1 MYGYIYKRV
10 NLINGMVYVGQH
22 VYRSKEVK
30 LDESYRGSGVY
41 FNRALEHFG
50 EENFTY
56 ELIDTAEDKDELDEK
71 EKFWIKELNSQE
83 TGYNLTSGESFVSP
97 DDIALYYKL
106 YPHMGMTGKKQS
118 EHQKNTVA
126 EYMKNRKITDE
137 FRSNCSKAKVGN
149 TNAKGNKGCFWI
161 TNGVEEHKIHS
172 EEELEKYSGYSFGRL
187 TDVYD
192 RISRALTEEE
202 RVYVN
207 DGSTEKYIKKKDL
220 RDYQEKGFVV
230 GKIKSRYQQRGVSI
244 SKAKKGKIQ
253 IKNLEGKIKYIS
265 KDLLEEYLQLGFFP
279 TKPLM

>member
-41 FNRALEHFG
+41 FNRALEYFG

-56 ELIDTAEDKDELDEK
+56 ELIDTAEDKDELNEK
-71 EKFWIKELNSQE
+71 EKFWITELNSIE
-83 TGYNLTSGESFVSP
+83 TGYNLTSGGSFVSP
-97 DDIALYYKL
+97 EDITLYYKL
-106 YPHMGMTGKKQS
+106 YSNMGMKGKKQS
-118 EHQKNTVA
+118 EYQKNTAA
-126 EYMKNRKITDE
+126 EYMKNREITDE
-137 FRSNCSKAKVGN
+137 FRNNCSKAKVGN
-149 TNAKGNKGCFWI
+149 TNARGNKGCFWV
-161 TNGVEEHKIHS
+161 TNGTEEHKIHS
-172 EEELEKYSGYSFGRL
+172 KEELEKYLGYYPGRL
-187 TDVYD
+187 TDVYNK
-192 RISRALTEEE
+192 ISRALTEEE

-207 DGSTEKYIKKKDL
+207 NGTIEKYIKKKEL
-220 RDYQEKGFVV
+220 GDYQEKGFII
-230 GKIKSRYQQRGVSI
+230 GKIKYRYQQRGVSI